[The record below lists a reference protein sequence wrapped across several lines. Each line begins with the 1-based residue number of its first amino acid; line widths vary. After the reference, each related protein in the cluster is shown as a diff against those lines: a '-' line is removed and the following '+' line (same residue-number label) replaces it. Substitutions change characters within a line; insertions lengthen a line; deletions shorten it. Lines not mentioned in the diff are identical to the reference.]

1 MENINEFNSQKNC
14 NESLKYNIDRLIELG
29 QKLNEENLQSLNYN
43 LEKFVEEMEYE
54 LTSEGE

>member
-1 MENINEFNSQKNC
+1 MWGEIMD
-14 NESLKYNIDRLIELG
+14 ESLKYNIDRLIELG
-29 QKLNEENLQSLNYN
+29 QKLNDENLQSLNYN